1 MNTRSYFST
10 VLIFTTVFLFCFSS
24 HAQNSSDTI
33 RIVKKGL
40 GYVFYKDDVIVNYK
54 QALQL
59 TASNTE
65 AFRLL
70 EKSNNMRNVGYVF
83 AATGG
88 GCVGYSLGYA
98 LGLALFGN
106 TMNKPLFFS
115 VLGAGA
121 VLIGVGVG
129 FEVGANNKAK
139 EAIGI
144 FNNTIRQNNKT
155 NLDLG
160 FSSGGVMLRLNF

>member
-1 MNTRSYFST
+1 MTLKSYLSAILLFTVIALSVFSAN
-10 VLIFTTVFLFCFSS
+10 
-24 HAQNSSDTI
+24 AQNSSDTI

-40 GYVFYKDDVIVNYK
+40 GYVFYKDDVVVNYK

-59 TASNTE
+59 TASNVE

-70 EKSNNMRNVGYVF
+70 EKSNSMRNAGYIF
-83 AATGG
+83 AAVGG

-98 LGLALFGN
+98 LGLAMFGN

-121 VLIGVGVG
+121 VLIGVGIG

-139 EAIGI
+139 EAISI
-144 FNNTIRQNNKT
+144 FNNAIKQSSNA

-160 FSSGGVMLRLNF
+160 FSPGGVILRLSF